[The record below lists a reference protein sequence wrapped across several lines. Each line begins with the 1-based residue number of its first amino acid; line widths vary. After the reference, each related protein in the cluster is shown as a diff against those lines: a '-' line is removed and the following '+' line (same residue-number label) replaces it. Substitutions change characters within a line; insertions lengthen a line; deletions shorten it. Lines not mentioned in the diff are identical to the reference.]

1 MTDPSRTN
9 DQLLSFRTNTQTHLA
24 ESLVQLPAPESVTN
38 MLEVTVKWQ
47 KEVFPDVEIDTS
59 RTPYLYKCKMYD
71 LTGVPPERKKIMV
84 KGVLLKGLKSE
95 LLEKAS
101 PSLGRSAIYLK
112 ESCINGLPSFRYLT
126 VRFVCFSWE
135 RESKQ
140 RANILSILREEGGRK
155 SGLKVQEKTPASRDS
170 DVKMAAS
177 SPINWGNPQPPLKKE
192 KQLTGIYS
200 LVAVL
205 THKGRSADSGH
216 YVAWVKQYSGK
227 WIEFDDGNPIPQRK
241 RIL

>member
-1 MTDPSRTN
+1 
-9 DQLLSFRTNTQTHLA
+9 
-24 ESLVQLPAPESVTN
+24 

-84 KGVLLKGLKSE
+84 KGVLLK
-95 LLEKAS
+95 
-101 PSLGRSAIYLK
+101 
-112 ESCINGLPSFRYLT
+112 
-126 VRFVCFSWE
+126 
-135 RESKQ
+135 
-140 RANILSILREEGGRK
+140 ILREEGGRK